1 MPVDVSSTIVFD
13 FTIICKTSVAQ
24 IVFNFMKKKPDSFL
38 TYINQNDVARC
49 LSMSDKYAGV
59 AIFA

>member
-24 IVFNFMKKKPDSFL
+24 IVFNFMKKTDSFL

-49 LSMSDKYAGV
+49 FSMSDKYAGV